1 MKDRYVKQGT
11 CSTIHYLKKNTYIFE
26 SRSSNEAAKNK
37 NFLPFHSRHLLLF
50 PELVKFPFS
59 VITFYRA
66 LVRNADH
73 ILSAFIS

>member
-1 MKDRYVKQGT
+1 MKDRYVKQVT
-11 CSTIHYLKKNTYIFE
+11 FVLLYTIKKNTYIFE

-66 LVRNADH
+66 LVRNVDH